1 MRDKYKIQTD
11 RNICAVVSDDGP
23 VSTPGGRP
31 FATKYEEL
39 AGLLCEDLERFGE
52 NPQASLSYV
61 TLHCSYLDFG
71 SEIPKA
77 ELVRSTVVG
86 YEEKWDIALKALN
99 GFDISLKG
107 NDLAAGT
114 TAFGGFTFDP
124 FAWFGEPEGTAQLKA
139 WFSLQSVRALCS
151 AQCCAASCRSVL
163 VAYRLLNPDEAY
175 PATRLVGGLQ
185 YIGADM
191 QSDAATSMVDFFRK
205 AETYAAFG
213 DEHDV

>member
-1 MRDKYKIQTD
+1 MDGKICT
-11 RNICAVVSDDGP
+11 VVSDDGS
-23 VSTPGGRP
+23 VCTPGGRP

-39 AGLLCEDLERFGE
+39 ADLLCEDLERFGK

-71 SEIPKA
+71 CGIPKA
-77 ELVRSTVVG
+77 ELVRSAVVG
-86 YEEKWDIALKALN
+86 YDEEWDIALQALN
-99 GFDISLKG
+99 GFDKALQG

-124 FAWFGEPEGTAQLKA
+124 FVWFGEPEGTAQLKA

-185 YIGADM
+185 YIGADLHP
-191 QSDAATSMVDFFRK
+191 DAAASMVDFFGK
-205 AETYAAFG
+205 AVTYAAFG
-213 DEHDV
+213 DDHDV